1 MEDKD
6 EIEAQKESIVE
17 VKKDIKKKEGLKD
30 LLNVKKSYN
39 NKKYQKNKYNN
50 RENKNKNNYE
60 KYNNNYKDYK
70 NNDKTNIGKV
80 KHFYSSKVVNI
91 NNNIYNSYK
100 NDYKDYSGYN
110 NFNTFRDSNY
120 NYKHN
125 FVNSTKKN
133 INNDS
138 YIDISK
144 DKKYNY
150 GYSNYGRQYS
160 QANYSSGE
168 FQTKKFFGK
177 INFSNNDQ
185 YSVKRPYNYIG
196 KENKEKDE
204 SNEKTDNSSKKL
216 FYNSKIDNSKEENLK
231 NLDTKEDLFIG
242 KFMKYTSSSSI
253 GFNSSNENSLKNLPF
268 VQNTQQNNNIN
279 KEEENINNDDREEN
293 KDINKNNTKNTDE
306 IDTENKDIE
315 KDLNFNEK
323 NLKEEE
329 ETNNNEDNK
338 HIKEEQKENNDNNLN
353 NNEESRNEDNK
364 GKELEIEIIKTK
376 KYTSTNYNDYSIPY
390 YKKNTY
396 YNNSKRKRYGSYHP
410 KNIQKLINSQRGM
423 MTILILL

>member
-1 MEDKD
+1 
-6 EIEAQKESIVE
+6 
-17 VKKDIKKKEGLKD
+17 
-30 LLNVKKSYN
+30 
-39 NKKYQKNKYNN
+39 
-50 RENKNKNNYE
+50 
-60 KYNNNYKDYK
+60 
-70 NNDKTNIGKV
+70 
-80 KHFYSSKVVNI
+80 
-91 NNNIYNSYK
+91 
-100 NDYKDYSGYN
+100 
-110 NFNTFRDSNY
+110 
-120 NYKHN
+120 
-125 FVNSTKKN
+125 
-133 INNDS
+133 
-138 YIDISK
+138 
-144 DKKYNY
+144 
-150 GYSNYGRQYS
+150 
-160 QANYSSGE
+160 
-168 FQTKKFFGK
+168 
-177 INFSNNDQ
+177 
-185 YSVKRPYNYIG
+185 
-196 KENKEKDE
+196 
-204 SNEKTDNSSKKL
+204 L

-231 NLDTKEDLFIG
+231 NLDSKEDLFIG

-353 NNEESRNEDNK
+353 NNEDSRNEDNK
-364 GKELEIEIIKTK
+364 GKELEIEIEIIKTK

-390 YKKNTY
+390 YKKNSY

-410 KNIQKLINSQRGM
+410 KKYPKINLFSKGDDDYFNIALNNQDNTNIYSTITNEYLKYNDDDNYYEEEKGKTITIDNKKEDNPKEKEKEHKEDAKEIKIKRRRTTSNINKVKLKKKLEKGKKEEIKKVTIKNSGAKN
-423 MTILILL
+423 LKDLLG